1 MRASMIQTAGQW
13 SACMMAGVELG
24 DKRRVQRAIQVL
36 ERIAMSPSA
45 SIPTQMDSPGDAKA
59 AYRLFAAPE
68 VTFDAICAEQWRLTR
83 AAASQASTVLMIQDT
98 TKLNFGFNSRTKGL
112 GPIGCEPC
120 GKGLH
125 LHTTLAVVPG
135 EQVLGVAHQD
145 LWRRRPAPKGETRSA
160 RRDRPKESDCWQE
173 AIIAT
178 GTPPPGSRW
187 IHVGDREA
195 DIYGVFERCRTTG
208 CDCVV
213 RVNGSAANRRSVAG
227 HEESWPDGS
236 VKQLKQ
242 VTRTRPDMGRYQ
254 LDLRGRDGLKARSI
268 TLVVSAGPV
277 TILSPRTDLIS
288 ERSHQRLWAV
298 RACELRADGQRK
310 PGGIEWTIL
319 TTVAVTDEKSAL
331 GVIEWY
337 SQRWLIEE
345 YHKCLK
351 SGCSVEKRQLQE
363 SQRLEPLIGL
373 LCMTAARLL
382 ALKLAARRT
391 PDARAMQVASPE
403 HVRMMARKRG
413 LDPRIMT
420 CREFWR
426 HTARMGGFMGR
437 KGDGDPGWQTLW
449 RGWQTLDA
457 MVAGALLEREGA
469 T

>member
-1 MRASMIQTAGQW
+1 MRTSMIQPVGQW

-24 DKRRVQRAIQVL
+24 DKRRVKRAIQVL

-45 SIPTQMDSPGDAKA
+45 SIPTQMDNPGDAKA

-68 VTFDAICAEQWRLTR
+68 VTFDAISAEHWRLTR
-83 AAASQASTVLMIQDT
+83 VAAGQAPIVLLIQDT

-125 LHTTLAVVPG
+125 LHTTLAVLPG
-135 EQVLGVAHQD
+135 EQVLGVAHQN

-173 AIIAT
+173 SIV
-178 GTPPPGSRW
+178 GVGKPPLGSRW

-195 DIYGVFERCRTTG
+195 DIYGVFEECRATE

-227 HEESWPDGS
+227 HAENWPDGS
-236 VKQLKQ
+236 VKELKE
-242 VTRTRPDMGRYQ
+242 VTRRMPDMGSYQ
-254 LDLRGRDGLKARSI
+254 LDLRGRNGLKARSI
-268 TLVVSAGPV
+268 TLVVNGGPL
-277 TILSPRTDLIS
+277 TILSPRTGLIS
-288 ERSHQRLWAV
+288 ERSHQQLWAV
-298 RACELRADGQRK
+298 RACELRADDQRK

-319 TTVAVTDEKSAL
+319 TTVPVTDEKSAL
-331 GVIEWY
+331 RVIEWY

-345 YHKCLK
+345 YHKSLK

-363 SQRLEPLIGL
+363 AQRLEPMIGL

-382 ALKLAARRT
+382 ALKLEARRT
-391 PDARAMQVASPE
+391 PDRPAMETVSPE

-413 LDPRIMT
+413 LDPKTMT
-420 CREFWR
+420 CRDFWR

-457 MVAGALLEREGA
+457 MVAGALLEREAG